1 GKLDDVYL
9 YTVDDLEGV
18 IQENMQA
25 RQEAAAEAEHILRH
39 FSDEFRQWQL
49 GRQKHDTV
57 RELQQKYSEVAQNEL
72 QRAKAQLA
80 NEGDPEQVMEQLT
93 HRLTKKFLHQPL
105 VWLRK
110 DDGEVDAHEVI
121 RQLFDLEDDN

>member
-1 GKLDDVYL
+1 
-9 YTVDDLEGV
+9 
-18 IQENMQA
+18 M
-25 RQEAAAEAEHILRH
+25 
-39 FSDEFRQWQL
+39 
-49 GRQKHDTV
+49 
-57 RELQQKYSEVAQNEL
+57 